1 MKVKVVHPASKGM
14 RPSVNIEDKETG
26 TDVAQTVLNYLHDE
40 CEQGNVSNYIIPEE
54 PEEEEEEEDSQNS
67 DQVTPKVDPVT
78 TNQPKPKSVE
88 VKLQQLQS
96 TGSSSSSVL
105 QRSLEIGLEY
115 KVYLVSCE
123 SPHSFFVQLA
133 SDTEALEEISAALES
148 AYESRDTSE
157 LVLPRPP
164 SVGEYVCSQFS
175 EDMKWYRARVL
186 GFDPTDPAKVELL
199 FIDYGNREM
208 GEVADLRILSPS
220 LPPHPPLAL
229 ECFLAGVEPSEGQ
242 GSFSGDST
250 ELMLELA
257 GHGETVCK
265 IEVQFADSAG
275 HYGVNLSGGEGVNVA
290 QSLIDA
296 NLASALQD
304 TPTTAASNSEAT
316 PDQLQSGAL
325 QPDQPEL
332 PLSTEEPLA
341 VTEKIGENL
350 SDRFPTSYP
359 AVSLQQGSTH
369 NAVITS
375 ITSLDEFQCQLTD
388 QIEQLEQL
396 MEQIASR
403 GYQIGDDDLAV
414 TQPCK
419 GLAVCA
425 CFTDED
431 VWYRAKIT
439 HVLSE
444 GRVRVTYSD
453 YGNSEEVELSRV
465 KRLEK
470 EFAESFPPLIVTC
483 SLVPLTDRD
492 IDPSRPPSQEAWPL
506 EWPKKCLT
514 QFQEMIGEEGE
525 VRLVVVEEEEGGS
538 GEGEEGRGVRVRVFV
553 SREEGEIDVQKT
565 LVEDFLDFQ
574 KSGGEVLQAT
584 DEADGGY
591 GDSVTEEGGE
601 GEGEGGAFPEISE
614 DTSGTPED
622 QGASKLQSTR
632 VQDKAAEGGKTSEG
646 STGSFEE
653 RLEEMVKEVA
663 TLAIAEAQQ
672 DLKISSE
679 GDAPSI
685 NRED

>member
-1 MKVKVVHPASKGM
+1 M
-14 RPSVNIEDKETG
+14 
-26 TDVAQTVLNYLHDE
+26 
-40 CEQGNVSNYIIPEE
+40 
-54 PEEEEEEEDSQNS
+54 
-67 DQVTPKVDPVT
+67 
-78 TNQPKPKSVE
+78 
-88 VKLQQLQS
+88 KLQQLQS
-96 TGSSSSSVL
+96 TCSSSSVL
-105 QRSLEIGLEY
+105 QRSLYYIGSEY
-115 KVYLVSCE
+115 EVYLVSCE

-133 SDTEALEEISAALES
+133 SDTEALEEILAALES
-148 AYESRDTSE
+148 VYESRDTSE

-164 SVGEYVCSQFS
+164 GVGEYVCSQFS
-175 EDMKWYRARVL
+175 EDLKWYRAKVL

-208 GEVADLRILSPS
+208 GEVAGLRNLSPS

-229 ECFLAGVEPSEGQ
+229 ECFLVGIEPSEGE
-242 GSFSGDST
+242 GSFTGDAS
-250 ELMLELA
+250 ELMLKLA

-265 IEVQFADSAG
+265 IEVQFADSDG
-275 HYGVNLSGGEGVNVA
+275 HYGVNLSGGEGVNIA

-316 PDQLQSGAL
+316 PEQLQSGA
-325 QPDQPEL
+325 PPSDQLEL

-341 VTEKIGENL
+341 VTENIGETV
-350 SDRFPTSYP
+350 SDKFATSYP
-359 AVSLQQGSTH
+359 ATSLQQGSTH

-375 ITSLDEFQCQLTD
+375 ITSFDEFQCQLTD
-388 QIEQLEQL
+388 QIEQVEHL

-414 TQPCK
+414 TQPRK
-419 GLAVCA
+419 GPAVCA
-425 CFTDED
+425 CFTEED
-431 VWYRAKIT
+431 MWYRAEIT
-439 HVLSE
+439 HVLPE
-444 GRVRVTYSD
+444 GRVRVIYSD

-465 KRLEK
+465 KELEK
-470 EFAESFPPLIVTC
+470 EFAECFPPLIVTC

-506 EWPKKCLT
+506 EWPKKCLA

-525 VRLVVVEEEEGGS
+525 VSLVVEEGEEGGS

-553 SREEGEIDVQKT
+553 SGEEGEIDMRKT
-565 LVEDFLDFQ
+565 LVEDYLDLQ

-591 GDSVTEEGGE
+591 RDSVTEEGGE
-601 GEGEGGAFPEISE
+601 GEGEGGTFPEISE
-614 DTSGTPED
+614 DTSCTLGD
-622 QGASKLQSTR
+622 QGASRLQSTH
-632 VQDKAAEGGKTSEG
+632 VPDKATEGGKISEG

-672 DLKISSE
+672 DLKVSSE
-679 GDAPSI
+679 GDALCI